1 METIL
6 SRKLKNLR
14 DKHGYLQKFVADKLG
29 VRSNTLSGYESGA
42 RAPDPKMLVD
52 LAEFYNV
59 TTDYLLGKSDNPELT
74 EKDERDI
81 AKRME
86 QIKEDLTT
94 GDGLSFHGEPISPE
108 ARDSLL
114 EAIEYAERQTTR
126 INKKYIPKKYRDDK
140 KK

>member
-1 METIL
+1 MFPERLKKLRNEKKL
-6 SRKLKNLR
+6 SQQKMADFLGISRQGYGKYEDGKSEPDHKTLVKLA
-14 DKHGYLQKFVADKLG
+14 GYFD
-29 VRSNTLSGYESGA
+29 
-42 RAPDPKMLVD
+42 
-52 LAEFYNV
+52 V
-59 TTDYLLGKSDNPELT
+59 TTDFLLGYTENPKLT

-108 ARDSLL
+108 ARESLL

-126 INKKYIPKKYRDDK
+126 INKKYIPKKYRDNEK
-140 KK
+140 K